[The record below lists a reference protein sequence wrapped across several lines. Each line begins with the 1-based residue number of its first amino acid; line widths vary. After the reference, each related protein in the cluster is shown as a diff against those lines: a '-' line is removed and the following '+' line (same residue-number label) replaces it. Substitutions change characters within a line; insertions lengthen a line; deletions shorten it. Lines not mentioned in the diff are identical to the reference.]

1 MCYQMRGRLCL
12 RCDLRLLLTKPV
24 LPPKKELLNEF
35 VPENIES
42 VPEKEGVYQLLDE
55 QENVFCIKVTMNLQQ
70 ELQDK
75 LEVYE
80 KARFFMYE
88 LEQMYTKRESELIQ
102 QYLQEHGEMPG
113 GGEDELDDLF

>member
-12 RCDLRLLLTKPV
+12 RCDLRLLLTKPI

-55 QENVFCIKVTMNLQQ
+55 QENVLCIKGTMNLQQ

-102 QYLQEHGEMPG
+102 QYLQEYGEMPG

>member
-12 RCDLRLLLTKPV
+12 RCDLRLLLTKPI

-55 QENVFCIKVTMNLQQ
+55 QENVLCIKGTMNLQQ